1 MEKYLEAGKVNNTH
15 ALSGY
20 IKFDPWFDSP
30 EIAADIKVFY
40 MKVKDEYQPLTV
52 EKCSVHQNILLMK
65 FKGYDDF
72 DSAVRLKNKILY
84 CDRDDVAIDDG
95 SHFIADLIGLKIID
109 ADNGKIYGVLKD
121 ILNHGASDIY
131 EIENDEG
138 EMLYMPAVSEFV
150 MKVDLDSGIYVRP
163 IEGMLE

>member
-15 ALSGY
+15 ALNGY
-20 IKFDPWFDSP
+20 IKFDPWFNSP
-30 EIAADIKVFY
+30 ETAAGIGTFY
-40 MKVKDEYQPLTV
+40 MKVRDEYQPLTV

-84 CDRDDVAIDDG
+84 CDREDVIIDEG
-95 SHFIADLIGLKIID
+95 SHFIADMIGLKIID
-109 ADNGKIYGVLKD
+109 ADTGIIYGVLKD
-121 ILNHGASDIY
+121 VVNYGASDIY
-131 EIENDEG
+131 EIENDDG
-138 EMLYMPAVSEFV
+138 KMLYMPAVSEFV
-150 MKVDLDSGIYVRP
+150 VKVDLDSGIYVCP